1 MRQSKMT
8 DKMKQREK
16 FSDTWKGQ
24 KEKESDTDNI
34 RKQDVNVRR
43 RWTER
48 DKEAIFDTDID

>member
-1 MRQSKMT
+1 MT